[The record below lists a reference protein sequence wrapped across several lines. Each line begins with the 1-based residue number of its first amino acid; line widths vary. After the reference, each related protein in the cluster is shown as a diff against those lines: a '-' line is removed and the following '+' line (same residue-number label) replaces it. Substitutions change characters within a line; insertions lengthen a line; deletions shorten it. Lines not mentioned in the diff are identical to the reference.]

1 MLKGSY
7 TKYFKFQSLVT
18 VDDLHRINE
27 YLHSRCDK
35 VIYNFETS
43 DGADY
48 DADVIE
54 DIIGYSNPSNAK
66 IERITMIAQNNGT
79 YSAYNHIVVKFY
91 NRGRWDSSASLYIS
105 DANSDEIAAISKDL
119 GIIIEQTKTDH
130 SWMYSRWFFLFLN
143 LLLSVI
149 VTISLNIY
157 IVPFI
162 KDNNASWWLQTFMLQ
177 MIILVPL
184 FLGFVRIIE
193 WAYPETVFNIGA
205 QKSYYN
211 KLLNRRKA
219 VLGSIFTIILGV
231 ISSILVTKFF

>member
-1 MLKGSY
+1 M
-7 TKYFKFQSLVT
+7 
-18 VDDLHRINE
+18 
-27 YLHSRCDK
+27 
-35 VIYNFETS
+35 
-43 DGADY
+43 
-48 DADVIE
+48 
-54 DIIGYSNPSNAK
+54 
-66 IERITMIAQNNGT
+66 
-79 YSAYNHIVVKFY
+79 
-91 NRGRWDSSASLYIS
+91 
-105 DANSDEIAAISKDL
+105 